1 MSAKKHLFIG
11 FGDIARRCAEKLID
25 HGENVVGIARS
36 DKTIPAGVEFWQGNI
51 TESGILQRMGQE
63 IFSSVVITLTPD
75 GRDAQAY
82 RRAYLEPVQSLVKL
96 WQEHNPP
103 QRIIFVSSTRVYGQ
117 QADDWVDELSPT
129 EPVDE
134 QGELLVQTEQCLL
147 QSSLAVCVLR
157 FSGIYGP
164 QRDFL
169 IRQVQAGKMGDN
181 HFTNRIHVE
190 DCCGVI
196 LYLLR
201 ELSPQ
206 AFPKILLASDNSP
219 VKSSMIRAWLAQQ
232 LDSAEK
238 RDVEEVREVQ
248 ELQKLQT
255 VQKQNS
261 EVESNAHAE
270 NINQTIKKPAKSR
283 TGSKRCSNA
292 KLLQLGYKLKYP
304 TYQEGYQAIL
314 QNHS

>member
-25 HGENVVGIARS
+25 QGENVVGIARS
-36 DKTIPAGVEFWQGNI
+36 DKSVPEGMEFWQGDI
-51 TESGILQRMGQE
+51 TDARLQQRIGQE
-63 IFSSVVITLTPD
+63 VFLSVVITLTPS

-82 RRAYLEPVQSLVKL
+82 RRAYFEPVQSLVKL
-96 WQEHNPP
+96 WQAHTPP

-117 QADDWVDELSPT
+117 QADEWVDELSPT
-129 EPVDE
+129 QPADE
-134 QGELLVQTEQCLL
+134 QGELLLQAEQCLL
-147 QSSLAVCVLR
+147 QSHLPACVLR

-169 IRQVQAGKMGDN
+169 IRQVQAGRMGDD

-190 DCCGVI
+190 DCCAII
-196 LYLLR
+196 LFLLR
-201 ELSPQ
+201 DLSPQ
-206 AFPKILLASDNSP
+206 ALPKILLASDNSP

-232 LDSAEK
+232 LNIAEES
-238 RDVEEVREVQ
+238 DVQNENAEVDRTAQ
-248 ELQKLQT
+248 AGNKNKT
-255 VQKQNS
+255 TKMPS
-261 EVESNAHAE
+261 
-270 NINQTIKKPAKSR
+270 KSR

-314 QNHS
+314 QNRS